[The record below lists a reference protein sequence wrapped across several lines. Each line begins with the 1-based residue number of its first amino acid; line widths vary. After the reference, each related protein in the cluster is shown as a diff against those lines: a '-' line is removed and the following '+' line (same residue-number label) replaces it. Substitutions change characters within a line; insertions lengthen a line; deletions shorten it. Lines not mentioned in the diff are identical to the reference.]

1 MESQPEQSPGGEQ
14 KRYGRNWKKWLL
26 IYAIAGVIVYLIVYF
41 VFFAGDGYG
50 GGGAGGGGTPRYLL
64 LAFPLMRAVTTCS
77 EPTARSPATKP
88 RRSAYPRRPHGLLV
102 VHLL

>member
-1 MESQPEQSPGGEQ
+1 MDSQPEQSPGREQ

-26 IYAIAGVIVYLIVYF
+26 IYAIAGVIIYLIVYF

-64 LAFPLMRAVTTCS
+64 LAFPLMRAVTKVFRADRQ
-77 EPTARSPATKP
+77 EPG
-88 RRSAYPRRPHGLLV
+88 H
-102 VHLL
+102 